1 MLLRITDKLLQ
12 NAVDEV
18 LERDAV
24 EDFKKKRGT
33 PKGVHLTKV
42 DNCINSL
49 SISFCVWNRKN
60 KDGSDSQVKE
70 FTSSLGSQKKQL
82 LNGLPSK
89 INRQFLFPET
99 CEKVKQVW
107 KEFEELYNII
117 TDLNISG
124 NVSAAIFT
132 KAQSWINLF
141 CSLREKRSGYERH
154 LTCTSYH
161 IRFHFLSKS
170 MAASC
175 FKKFSG
181 QGVEKNNDDAK
192 RILFQKSNKWEA
204 AKDILNTES
213 RRWEL
218 RHHER

>member
-1 MLLRITDKLLQ
+1 M
-12 NAVDEV
+12 
-18 LERDAV
+18 
-24 EDFKKKRGT
+24 
-33 PKGVHLTKV
+33 
-42 DNCINSL
+42 
-49 SISFCVWNRKN
+49 
-60 KDGSDSQVKE
+60 
-70 FTSSLGSQKKQL
+70 
-82 LNGLPSK
+82 
-89 INRQFLFPET
+89 PET
-99 CEKVKQVW
+99 CEKVKEIW
-107 KEFEELYNII
+107 TDFEELYNII

-124 NVSAAIFT
+124 NASAAIFT

-161 IRFHFLSKS
+161 ITFHFSSKS
-170 MAASC
+170 MDASC

-181 QGVEKNNDDAK
+181 QGVEKNNDAK

-218 RHHER
+218 RHHEREKVTYTKRNVEYWEAGIRQKKKEQQLMAAPSSSLDEEMCE